1 MGEGEVQPEFNESE
15 FMKVL
20 ADANDLKIYTTKSV
34 KQLLDYKWLMY
45 GKQHHMLCFFFHI
58 LYIILYTGYVY
69 LIYMDTHT
77 ESEHLW
83 YTGALLLGVI
93 YPMIY
98 EMIQFWQVGKEDY
111 FESTWNYLDL
121 FF

>member
-77 ESEHLW
+77 E
-83 YTGALLLGVI
+83 
-93 YPMIY
+93 
-98 EMIQFWQVGKEDY
+98 
-111 FESTWNYLDL
+111 
-121 FF
+121 